1 MKTQDAFATIIWATL
16 LAGVLDIGSVFAY
29 WFLQGAPPDAIL
41 RSIATSVLGAA
52 ANEGGVAAAA
62 LGLLL
67 HFFVSFVFAAAYVL
81 AALRAPVLR
90 QRPILFGLLYG
101 ALAYVIMVFGVV
113 PASLATFGRSW
124 PPPPEQ
130 LAVSVGIHLFLFG
143 LPIALVTSRM
153 CGAIAAAKPAS
164 PTP

>member
-1 MKTQDAFATIIWATL
+1 MKRLEPFETIIWATL
-16 LAGVLDIGSVFAY
+16 VAGVLDIGSVLAY
-29 WFLQGAPPDAIL
+29 WLAQGAPPEAIL
-41 RSIATSVLGAA
+41 RAIATSVLGPA
-52 ANEGGVAAAA
+52 ANDGGAAAAA

-81 AALRAPVLR
+81 LALRMPALKR
-90 QRPILFGLLYG
+90 RPILFGLLYG
-101 ALAYVIMVFGVV
+101 AVAYVIMVFAVV

-124 PPPPEQ
+124 PPPLDQ

-153 CGAIAAAKPAS
+153 RSAILVAGPAS
-164 PTP
+164 TAI